1 MERGEKGSRRIVL
14 AAVAIVSIAL
24 TLASS
29 KYLGGE
35 GSSAEASS
43 PAEFAVPS
51 QGLVLRLH
59 DLPTGY
65 GATYG
70 SSEFPLPGLGCA
82 AIEPADPRPRLAAFL
97 RRYSPV
103 GCLALYFR
111 LYRVPDVDPTPL
123 AVGTGALDVGS
134 VEGAEA
140 GLQIS
145 RELLSHLLDDELPP
159 EAPASETVGD
169 ATRFFHWGPQRL
181 FSSKESPS
189 SFLVWRSG
197 SVVASIFVTGGRVAA
212 NDRAALHFARIQQ
225 ARIETRTPYTPDEAD
240 STVVPLEDPALKLPV
255 YWLGGTFAPG
265 HGLHPLRLYGTG
277 SMPRGAP
284 GSRTN
289 PRATLLYVD
298 RPNVEGAEGVEMDI
312 WTPRQ
317 WEAHAPNWPPPLTL
331 RCRKT
336 RQLDLP
342 RGHAVLYRG
351 VEPGWRCRDRRRKV
365 EHVAVV
371 HFPGVVITVETNRNC
386 ASCFGAEPGP
396 YNSFK
401 GMATIA
407 RGLELRPQPAPTSP

>member
-1 MERGEKGSRRIVL
+1 MRQGEKGSRRIVVV
-14 AAVAIVSIAL
+14 AVAIVSIAL
-24 TLASS
+24 AFVSS
-29 KYLGGE
+29 KSLGGE
-35 GSSAEASS
+35 GGSAEASS

-111 LYRVPDVDPTPL
+111 LYRVPDVGPTPL

-145 RELLSHLLDDELPP
+145 RELLSHLLDDELPREVQAP
-159 EAPASETVGD
+159 EKVGD
-169 ATRFFHWGPQRL
+169 ATRLFHWGPRRL
-181 FSSKESPS
+181 FSSQESPS

-197 SVVASIFVTGGRVAA
+197 SAVASIFVTGGSAAA

-225 ARIETRTPYTPDEAD
+225 AHIETPTPYTPDEAD
-240 STVVPLEDPALKLPV
+240 DTVVPLEDPGLKLPV
-255 YWLGGTFAPG
+255 YWLGRTFAPG
-265 HGLHPLRLYGTG
+265 HGLRPLRLYETG
-277 SMPRGAP
+277 SMPRGAL
-284 GSRTN
+284 GSDTN
-289 PRATLLYVD
+289 PRASLLYVD
-298 RPNVEGAEGVEMDI
+298 RLNVEGAEGVEMDI

-317 WEAHAPNWPPPLTL
+317 WEAHAPHWPPFTL

-336 RQLDLP
+336 RHLDLP
-342 RGHAVLYRG
+342 HGQAILYRG
-351 VEPGWRCRDRRRKV
+351 VEPGWRCRDQQRKV
-365 EHVAVV
+365 EHMAVV
-371 HFPGVVITVETNRNC
+371 HFPGVVVTAETERIC
-386 ASCFGAEPGP
+386 ATCFGAEPGR

-407 RGLELRPQPAPTSP
+407 RNLELRSPPPP

>member
-1 MERGEKGSRRIVL
+1 MAQGKKGPRRIIA

-24 TLASS
+24 ALVSS
-29 KYLGGE
+29 KSLGDG

-43 PAEFAVPS
+43 AADFTVPS

-65 GATYG
+65 GAMYG
-70 SSEFPLPGLGCA
+70 SAEFPLPGLGCA
-82 AIEPADPRPRLAAFL
+82 AIEPAAPRPRLAAFL

-111 LYRVPDVDPTPL
+111 LYRVPDVGPTPL

-134 VEGAEA
+134 IEGAGA
-140 GLQIS
+140 GLASS
-145 RELLSHLLDDELPP
+145 RELLSHLLGDELPREVPSP
-159 EAPASETVGD
+159 ETIGD
-169 ATRFFHWGPQRL
+169 ATRL
-181 FSSKESPS
+181 FRWDHGGLFAPKERPS

-197 SVVASIFVTGGRVAA
+197 SVVASIFVTGGGVAA
-212 NDRAALHFARIQQ
+212 NDRAAVHFARIQQ
-225 ARIETRTPYTPDEAD
+225 AHVETPTPYTPDEAD
-240 STVVPLEDPALKLPV
+240 NTVVPLEDPALRLPIH
-255 YWLGGTFAPG
+255 WLGRTFSPG
-265 HGLHPLRLYGTG
+265 HGLRPLRLYETSSTTRGGLGT
-277 SMPRGAP
+277 
-284 GSRTN
+284 RTN

-298 RPNVEGAEGVEMDI
+298 RPNAEGAEGVEIDI

-317 WEAHAPNWPPPLTL
+317 WGARAPHWPPPFTL

-336 RQLDLP
+336 RRLDLP

-365 EHVAVV
+365 EHMVVV
-371 HFPGVVITVETNRNC
+371 HFPGVVVTAETNRIC
-386 ASCFGAEPGP
+386 ATCFGAEPGP
-396 YNSFK
+396 YNSFR

-407 RGLELRPQPAPTSP
+407 RGLAPRPHPQP

>member
-1 MERGEKGSRRIVL
+1 MARGEKGSLRIVV

-24 TLASS
+24 ALVSS
-29 KYLGGE
+29 NSLGGK
-35 GSSAEASS
+35 GSSAEAS
-43 PAEFAVPS
+43 PADFTVPS

-70 SSEFPLPGLGCA
+70 SPEFPLPGLGCA

-111 LYRVPDVDPTPL
+111 LYRVPDAGPTPL
-123 AVGTGALDVGS
+123 AVGTGALEVGS

-140 GLQIS
+140 GLASS
-145 RELLSHLLDDELPP
+145 RELLSHLLGDELPR
-159 EAPASETVGD
+159 EAPAPETVGD
-169 ATRFFHWGPQRL
+169 ATRLFHWEPHRL

-197 SVVASIFVTGGRVAA
+197 SVVASIFVTGGSDAA
-212 NDRAALHFARIQQ
+212 NDRAALRFARIQQ
-225 ARIETRTPYTPDEAD
+225 GRIETPTPYTPDEAD
-240 STVVPLEDPALKLPV
+240 NTVVPLEDPALKLPV
-255 YWLGGTFAPG
+255 YWLGRNFVPG
-265 HGLHPLRLYGTG
+265 HGMRPLRLYET
-277 SMPRGAP
+277 SSIPRGAL

-289 PRATLLYVD
+289 PRATLLYFD
-298 RPNVEGAEGVEMDI
+298 RANIDGAEGVEIDI

-317 WEAHAPNWPPPLTL
+317 WRAHASRWPPPFTL

-336 RQLDLP
+336 RRLDLP
-342 RGHAVLYRG
+342 RDHAVLYRG

-365 EHVAVV
+365 EHMVVV
-371 HFPGVVITVETNRNC
+371 HFPGAVVAVETQQIC
-386 ASCFGAEPGP
+386 ATCAEAGRGS
-396 YNSFK
+396 YNSFR
-401 GMATIA
+401 GMAAIA
-407 RGLELRPQPAPTSP
+407 RGLEQRQRPSSP